1 MQVHLFCQAILAY
14 VGSKSIISE
23 GVSQRI
29 TAFREATSFL
39 VVFHHSLGRFPDN
52 ALYA

>member
-1 MQVHLFCQAILAY
+1 MLVHLFCWAILAY

-29 TAFREATSFL
+29 TAFREATSYL
-39 VVFHHSLGRFPDN
+39 VIFHRPLGHFPGD
-52 ALYA
+52 ARYA